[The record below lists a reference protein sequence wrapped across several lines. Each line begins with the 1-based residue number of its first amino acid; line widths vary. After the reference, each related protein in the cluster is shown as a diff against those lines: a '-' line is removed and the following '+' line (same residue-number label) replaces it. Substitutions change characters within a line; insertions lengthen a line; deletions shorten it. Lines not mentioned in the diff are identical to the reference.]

1 MAWSVLSMIDIL
13 FRHHVK
19 VSLRDKARDSVY
31 VAEKVLLRDESIVIQ
46 IVRIEV
52 SNNSTTM

>member
-1 MAWSVLSMIDIL
+1 MIDIL